1 MHTRAAPNAPARTPA
16 STSTRFVLP
25 PLGTR
30 ACPPHTCSGAPVCAP
45 PPPASF
51 AVSRPEDYQRVTC
64 AATASMLL
72 AQLLAAGIAQLA
84 VSGYGNA
91 ALLPL
96 NYVSMASV
104 MAACVVAA
112 CLPRVVTVPWY
123 PAADADAE
131 DGLVVKQRLPG
142 DTDGGTVVSPR
153 EGSRGNP
160 AGGGNPG
167 ASPLL
172 VPTRA
177 AKSAALPGRDEMRGV
192 QPSLSMLSA
201 SSWRA
206 FRLFYGQ
213 WHNVRWS
220 LWAAAGMCGLY
231 QVENYNQNLW
241 QAVTHGRSRLNG
253 AMGMLATLLGV
264 AATLAPASLGPQ
276 SSLLRRPEAVLAV
289 LSMACGVLLF
299 AMGSVDS
306 AVVGYVTPPPRPP
319 TCTVTPHR

>member
-1 MHTRAAPNAPARTPA
+1 MRRARCFAR
-16 STSTRFVLP
+16 VL
-25 PLGTR
+25 
-30 ACPPHTCSGAPVCAP
+30 CSPGGHWALTHVCAVTC
-45 PPPASF
+45 SF
-51 AVSRPEDYQRVTC
+51 AVSRPVDYQRVTC

-72 AQLLAAGIAQLA
+72 AQVLAAGIAQLA
-84 VSGYGNA
+84 VSAYGNA

-104 MAACVVAA
+104 MAACVVAL
-112 CLPRVVTVPWY
+112 CLPRVVTVPWH
-123 PAADADAE
+123 PAE
-131 DGLVVKQRLPG
+131 DDDNDDTAAGTASGLAVKHRLPG
-142 DTDGGTVVSPR
+142 ASSGTV
-153 EGSRGNP
+153 P
-160 AGGGNPG
+160 AGANAPTLEAGRSTSSRSGQRG
-167 ASPLL
+167 AECASPTPMPG
-172 VPTRA
+172 VPA
-177 AKSAALPGRDEMRGV
+177 GRDEMRGV

-253 AMGMLATLLGV
+253 AMGMLATMLGV

-276 SSLLRRPEAVLAV
+276 SRVLRRPEVVLAL
-289 LSMACGVLLF
+289 LSLACGALLF
-299 AMGSVDS
+299 AMGKMDS
-306 AVVGYVTPPPRPP
+306 AVVG
-319 TCTVTPHR
+319 